1 MALAICN
8 FFLLFALGPVSGQI
22 DYSIPEEQ
30 APGTT
35 VGNIA
40 EDLKLN
46 VWELSPR
53 MFRLV
58 CEGSK
63 KYMEVNQKNGI
74 LFVNE
79 RIDREEICKQ
89 SFVCILNYQIILD
102 GPFEMHQIA
111 VEILDIN
118 DNSPVFPKAE
128 FSLQMNELVATGARF
143 PLESAYDPDVGT
155 NTISIY
161 RVSSNE
167 HFGLK
172 MQTRTDGSK
181 DALLVLEKSLDRE
194 QQSTYHLILTAID
207 GGIPQR
213 SGTTQINIAVADV
226 NDNAPIFDRDV
237 YRVHVVENVA
247 VGTLLT
253 RINAVDLDEGVNAE
267 LTYSFTSYVPQNIRE
282 LFKLDQITGEIRV
295 HGAFDYEETK
305 MYELDVQVVDNGS
318 AGMTGNAKV
327 IVELLDT
334 NDNVPTIEVT
344 VMTGAVHEDAPVGTV
359 TSMISVTDLDSGE
372 YGEVQCQVP
381 EHLPFKLVK
390 TSRTNYKLVTNG
402 VLNREIVPIYNITI
416 SAWDGGS
423 PPLST
428 NKTVFVS
435 ISDINDN
442 IPSFTQPAYS
452 AYVAEN
458 NTPGASIFAVTA
470 SDPDLNQN
478 GEVSYSIIENHVQ
491 GVSAS
496 PYVTINSRSGIIYAL
511 YSFDYEEWKHFQ
523 IKLQAQDAGSPPL
536 SSAVIVNII
545 ILDQNDN
552 APVIISPLTW
562 NSTASVEI
570 DPQLTFPEYVITKV
584 IATDADSGQNSR
596 LRYQILEASDPTLFT
611 LDLLSGEIRATRSL
625 RKEDVSS
632 DRLLICVKDNG
643 EPILSS
649 TVTVTFSILS
659 NVTEN
664 TFKRTDNDRSSTQF
678 SPVNH
683 YLIIALGSTS
693 FVFLVIIIFLVVLKL
708 KHGSERPA
716 ALSVPTTHNY
726 FNYSDVRQND
736 GYNYTVCLSPES
748 SKSDFLFLKP
758 CHDTL
763 PFNDSDVPNNGAVK

>member
-8 FFLLFALGPVSGQI
+8 FFLLLTLGLVSGQI
-22 DYSIPEEQ
+22 DYSITEEQ

-46 VWELSPR
+46 VWELSAR

-118 DNSPVFPKAE
+118 DNSPVFPKAA

-226 NDNAPIFDRDV
+226 NDNAPIFDREV

-295 HGAFDYEETK
+295 QGAFDYEETN

-344 VMTGAVHEDAPVGTV
+344 VMTGVVHEDAPVGTV

-442 IPSFTQPAYS
+442 IPSFTQSAYS

-458 NTPGASIFAVTA
+458 NTPGASIFTVTA

-478 GEVSYSIIENHVQ
+478 GEVSYSILENHMQ

-496 PYVTINSRSGIIYAL
+496 PYVTINSRNGIIYAL
-511 YSFDYEEWKHFQ
+511 HSFDYEERKHFQ
-523 IKLQAQDAGSPPL
+523 IKLQAQDGGTPPL

-562 NSTASVEI
+562 KSTASVEI

-596 LRYQILEASDPTLFT
+596 LRYQILEASDPSLFT
-611 LDLLSGEIRATRSL
+611 LDLLTGEIRATRSL

-659 NVTEN
+659 NVTEK

-708 KHGSERPA
+708 RHGSERPA
-716 ALSVPTTHNY
+716 ASSVPTNNY
-726 FNYSDVRQND
+726 FNYSDVGQND

-763 PFNDSDVPNNGAVK
+763 PFNDSDVPNTGAVK